1 MNEVGRVRA
10 IYRYP
15 VKSMAGE
22 PMSTA
27 QLGWHGL
34 EGDRRMAFVRA
45 GIRTGMPWLTAGRLP
60 SLVTYVPLRD
70 AEDALP
76 TRVRTP
82 NGEELELHGDALRA
96 EIASAHG
103 APVELLQLNNGIFD
117 DAPLSIITT
126 NAIATVSSEAGVD
139 ADARRFRPNVL
150 IETADSSPFPEDAW
164 VGRTLRIG
172 EGDDA
177 PAVSVCTR
185 DVRCAMLNL
194 DPDTAAVDARLL
206 KAAVRLN
213 QNCAGVYVTIIKTG
227 SVRVGDALYLG
238 ET

>member
-1 MNEVGRVRA
+1 MTEVGRVRA

-22 PMSTA
+22 LMSSA

-34 EGDRRMAFVRA
+34 EGDRRMAFVRS
-45 GIRTGMPWLTAGRLP
+45 GIRTGMPWLTAGKLP
-60 SLVTYVPLRD
+60 SLVTYVPLPD
-70 AEDALP
+70 ADDALP
-76 TRVRTP
+76 SRVRTP
-82 NGEELELHGDALRA
+82 NGKELELHGDALRA
-96 EIASAHG
+96 EIATAHG

-126 NAIATVSSEAGVD
+126 NAIATVTGEAGVGTD
-139 ADARRFRPNVL
+139 PRRFRPNVL
-150 IETADSSPFPEDAW
+150 IDTPGGSPFPEDAW
-164 VGRTLRIG
+164 VGRTLHIG
-172 EGDDA
+172 EGEDA

-227 SVRVGDALYLG
+227 PIRVGDALYVG
-238 ET
+238 T